1 VCNIESTFLC
11 VSNSEAEPPL
21 LHAHY
26 HFNHCRIHYTLP
38 IVTYCRL
45 AEKEQV
51 LIYFTPSNTA
61 AKLQSVCLY
70 RPMRKAYHLKT
81 ASPLFTQF
89 SQHVAFGC
97 GLVLAPLSSSSS
109 LTRRQLGPKR
119 RCRVTATDSLT
130 PESRYGNVVVV
141 TLELIGPLGTHTDDR
156 ADACRLGLR
165 VVGRLKA
172 RLGVAV
178 PGVPECCLV
187 ASPHDP
193 IWHSVP

>member
-1 VCNIESTFLC
+1 LNRYFCASRPQRL
-11 VSNSEAEPPL
+11 SPPP
-21 LHAHY
+21 ATHY

-119 RCRVTATDSLT
+119 RCRVTTTDSLT
-130 PESRYGNVVVV
+130 PESRDGNVVVV
-141 TLELIGPLGTHTDDR
+141 TLEQIGPLGMPQTDDR
-156 ADACRLGLR
+156 ADSCRLGLR

-193 IWHSVP
+193 IWHSVPS

>member
-1 VCNIESTFLC
+1 LNRYFCASRPQRL
-11 VSNSEAEPPL
+11 SPPPL
-21 LHAHY
+21 LHITTLTTAV
-26 HFNHCRIHYTLP
+26 HYTLP

-70 RPMRKAYHLKT
+70 RPMRKEYHLKT

-97 GLVLAPLSSSSS
+97 GLVLAPLLSSSSS

-119 RCRVTATDSLT
+119 RCRVTTTDSR
-130 PESRYGNVVVV
+130 ES
-141 TLELIGPLGTHTDDR
+141 LW
-156 ADACRLGLR
+156 
-165 VVGRLKA
+165 
-172 RLGVAV
+172 
-178 PGVPECCLV
+178 ECCCCH
-187 ASPHDP
+187 AGADRSS
-193 IWHSVP
+193 WHAADGRPG

>member
-1 VCNIESTFLC
+1 M
-11 VSNSEAEPPL
+11 
-21 LHAHY
+21 
-26 HFNHCRIHYTLP
+26 
-38 IVTYCRL
+38 
-45 AEKEQV
+45 
-51 LIYFTPSNTA
+51 IYFTPSNTA
-61 AKLQSVCLY
+61 AKLQSVFLY

-81 ASPLFTQF
+81 ACPLFTQF

-97 GLVLAPLSSSSS
+97 GLVLAPLSSS

-119 RCRVTATDSLT
+119 RCRSTATDSLT
-130 PESRYGNVVVV
+130 PESRDGNVVVV
-141 TLELIGPLGTHTDDR
+141 TLELIGPVGVPQTDDR
-156 ADACRLGLR
+156 ADSCRLGLR

-193 IWHSVP
+193 IWHSVPS

>member
-1 VCNIESTFLC
+1 MSRYFCASRPQRL
-11 VSNSEAEPPL
+11 SPPP
-21 LHAHY
+21 ATHY

-70 RPMRKAYHLKT
+70 RPMRKEYHLKT

-119 RCRVTATDSLT
+119 RCRVTTTDSR
-130 PESRYGNVVVV
+130 ESRW
-141 TLELIGPLGTHTDDR
+141 
-156 ADACRLGLR
+156 
-165 VVGRLKA
+165 
-172 RLGVAV
+172 
-178 PGVPECCLV
+178 ECCCCH
-187 ASPHDP
+187 AGADRSS
-193 IWHSVP
+193 WHAAHGRPG